1 MSRTRSQ
8 WAGRTSRTAISGAAL
23 ALLAAAMMLGGFAG
37 LTLQKLPFDP
47 GFKIFL
53 GGLALSLVALAVSLM
68 GWRRTRAAKGRN
80 LAWAG
85 ILISLLLI
93 APMLQH
99 IIAGVSVPP
108 IHDITT
114 DTDNPPAF
122 NAILPLRADAPNT
135 AEYGGA
141 DLAVMQK
148 SAYPEIT
155 PLLLAVPP
163 AEAFLRAQNL
173 VTARGWTMA
182 AAAAEEGRI
191 EATAETR
198 LMKFKDDV
206 VIRISPAGAGSRIDM
221 RSVSRVGLGDLG
233 ANAKRIADFLKDMN
247 AAG

>member
-1 MSRTRSQ
+1 MSRMRSQ
-8 WAGRTSRTAISGAAL
+8 LAGRTSRTAISGVAL

-37 LTLQKLPFDP
+37 LTSQKLPFDP

-53 GGLALSLVALAVSLM
+53 GGVALSLAALAVSLM

-85 ILISLLLI
+85 IIISLLLI
-93 APMLQH
+93 APMLRH

-122 NAILPLRADAPNT
+122 MDILPLRADAPNSP
-135 AEYGGA
+135 EYGGA
-141 DLAVMQK
+141 DLAKAQK
-148 SAYPEIT
+148 SAYPDIA

-163 AEAFLRAQNL
+163 SEAFSRAQKL
-173 VTARGWTMA
+173 VAARGWTIVSA
-182 AAAAEEGRI
+182 VQEDGRI

-206 VIRISPAGAGSRIDM
+206 VIRIAPTDAGSRIDM
-221 RSVSRVGLGDLG
+221 RSVSRVGQGDLG
-233 ANAKRIADFLKDMN
+233 VNARRIADFLAEMN
-247 AAG
+247 AP